1 MKKLLISV
9 LAILLSLSLISCS
22 TKKSGNDKV
31 KIDEKTN
38 TVTVIISSKFF
49 DLMNS
54 NSFSS
59 TQTPEQYC
67 LTMEKEGSVSK
78 AVVNEDG
85 SVTLTMS
92 KENYDKLLSTMKTSL
107 DQTIAGYTNGT
118 TFPSIKEITYTDDL
132 SEIKL
137 TVDYEAF
144 TNSMGSFAI
153 LGLGLQGYLYRIFTG
168 QSETVTITYI
178 DETTGKSV
186 ESYQFPDDMKE
197 ALNQY

>member
-1 MKKLLISV
+1 MKKLLITV
-9 LAILLSLSLISCS
+9 MVILLSLSLISCS
-22 TKKSGNDKV
+22 SKKSGNDKV

-54 NSFSS
+54 SSFSS

-92 KENYDKLLSTMKTSL
+92 KENYDKLLTTMKTSL

-144 TNSMGSFAI
+144 SNSMGSFAV

-168 QSETVTITYI
+168 QSETVKITYI

-186 ESYQFPDDMKE
+186 ESYQFPEDMKMV
-197 ALNQY
+197 LNQY

>member
-1 MKKLLISV
+1 MLLISV
-9 LAILLSLSLISCS
+9 LVILLSLSLVSCS
-22 TKKSGNDKV
+22 SKKSGNDKV

-54 NSFSS
+54 SSFSS

-92 KENYDKLLSTMKTSL
+92 KENYDKLLTTMKTSL

-186 ESYQFPDDMKE
+186 ESYQFPDDMKKV
-197 ALNQY
+197 LNQ

>member
-1 MKKLLISV
+1 MKKLLLSV
-9 LAILLSLSLISCS
+9 LVILLSLSLISCS
-22 TKKSGNDKV
+22 SKKSGNDKV

-54 NSFSS
+54 SSFSS

-92 KENYDKLLSTMKTSL
+92 KENYDKLIATMKTSL
-107 DQTIAGYTNGT
+107 DQTIAGYTNRT

-144 TNSMGSFAI
+144 SNSMGSFAV

-168 QSETVTITYI
+168 QSETVKITYI

-186 ESYQFPDDMKE
+186 ESYQFPDDMKKV
-197 ALNQY
+197 LNQ

>member
-1 MKKLLISV
+1 MKKLLLSV
-9 LAILLSLSLISCS
+9 LAILLSLALISCS
-22 TKKSGNDKV
+22 SKKSGNDKV

-54 NSFSS
+54 SSFSS

-92 KENYDKLLSTMKTSL
+92 KENYDKLIATMKTSL
-107 DQTIAGYTNGT
+107 DQTIAGYTNRT

-144 TNSMGSFAI
+144 SNSMGSFAV

-168 QSETVTITYI
+168 QSETVKITYI

-186 ESYQFPDDMKE
+186 ESYQFPDDMKKV
-197 ALNQY
+197 LNQ

>member
-144 TNSMGSFAI
+144 SNSMGSFAI

>member
-1 MKKLLISV
+1 MKKLLITV
-9 LAILLSLSLISCS
+9 MVILLSLSLISCS
-22 TKKSGNDKV
+22 SKKSGNDKV

-54 NSFSS
+54 SSFSS

-92 KENYDKLLSTMKTSL
+92 KENYDKLIATMKTSL

-144 TNSMGSFAI
+144 SNSMGSFAV

-168 QSETVTITYI
+168 QSETVKITYI

-186 ESYQFPDDMKE
+186 ESCQFPDDMKKV
-197 ALNQY
+197 LNQY

>member
-1 MKKLLISV
+1 MKKLLLSV
-9 LAILLSLSLISCS
+9 LVILLSLSLISCS
-22 TKKSGNDKV
+22 SKKSGNDKV

-54 NSFSS
+54 SSFSS

-92 KENYDKLLSTMKTSL
+92 KENYDKLLTTMKTSL

-144 TNSMGSFAI
+144 SNSMGSFAV
-153 LGLGLQGYLYRIFTG
+153 LGLGLQGYLYRIFIG
-168 QSETVTITYI
+168 QSETVKITYI

-186 ESYQFPDDMKE
+186 ESYQFPDDMKDV
-197 ALNQY
+197 LNQY